1 LSPVNKPFIHSFP
14 PIVNRNARIL
24 VLGSMPGR
32 ESLRARQY
40 YAHPRN
46 AFWRIME
53 ALFDIDA
60 NLPYDARCQ
69 SLVERHVALW
79 DVLHAC
85 TRSSSLDSDIDE
97 ASIIPNDFQ
106 QFLTSH
112 QNIQAICFNG
122 AKAETIYQKHVL
134 PRLPGDLAQ
143 LPLIRLPSTS
153 PAHAALDF
161 QEKLKRWR
169 VILRYLSVPQKTAR
183 E

>member
-1 LSPVNKPFIHSFP
+1 MSPVNKPFIHSFP
-14 PIVNRNARIL
+14 PIANRNARIL

-60 NLPYDARCQ
+60 SLPYEVRCQ

-97 ASIIPNDFQ
+97 ASIIPNAFQ
-106 QFLTSH
+106 MFLADH
-112 QNIQAICFNG
+112 QHIQTICFNG
-122 AKAETIYQKHVL
+122 AKAEEIFRKHVL
-134 PRLPGDLAQ
+134 PRLPNDQAQ
-143 LPLIRLPSTS
+143 LSLIRLPSTS
-153 PAHAALDF
+153 PAHAALSF
-161 QEKLKRWR
+161 EEKVARWR
-169 VILRYLSVPQKTAR
+169 VICLLLKKQPR